1 MEDGTNAVQIGFPG
15 ELFYDLLWFLE
26 LLSLE
31 LWFNIGLIENYENW
45 IMEFKRIGVEGE
57 NGVSKKTHSYVKSKY
72 VFLIVN
78 EIRNGVYEFSK

>member
-1 MEDGTNAVQIGFPG
+1 
-15 ELFYDLLWFLE
+15 
-26 LLSLE
+26 
-31 LWFNIGLIENYENW
+31 
-45 IMEFKRIGVEGE
+45 MEFKRIGVEGE